1 MAGISL
7 VLDGGLESHFDRNR
21 PRIGKKDV
29 FQAPRGHGDQTL
41 RKFDRW
47 SVREPAEHH
56 MRHPAHLVLDGGVEH
71 GVAVAPNR
79 GPPRGH
85 GVDQLTPVSEPET
98 DAGGGHNRDG
108 GALGGERRVW
118 VPNVVAVVALQPR
131 PVIALVHP
139 TTMPGPPSRRSRRG
153 HAKPKPPQSPGG
165 ALERPF
171 GRARPHGLG
180 RTPGSWPHARWL
192 GRTPGAGRTPVAGRM
207 PVWPQPVAGLRA
219 GSRGL

>member
-21 PRIGKKDV
+21 SRIGKKDV
-29 FQAPRGHGDQTL
+29 FQALRGHGDQTL

-47 SVREPAEHH
+47 SVREPTEHDV
-56 MRHPAHLVLDGGVEH
+56 RHPAQLVLDGGVEH

-85 GVDQLTPVSEPET
+85 GVDQLTPVGEPQT

-108 GALGGERRVW
+108 WALGGERCVW

-131 PVIALVHP
+131 PV
-139 TTMPGPPSRRSRRG
+139 MCSRPSNDNARSVKRAFRAG
-153 HAKPKPPQSPGG
+153 AEGAQSTCGG
-165 ALERPF
+165 RERPF
-171 GRARPHGLG
+171 GRSRPHTRA
-180 RTPGSWPHARWL
+180 RTCRA
-192 GRTPGAGRTPVAGRM
+192 AGPLAPVAG
-207 PVWPQPVAGLRA
+207 PHAPVAGPHA
-219 GSRGL
+219 PASGAERGAVA